1 MWHKLI
7 EGVCFCGWRFLVIL
21 AGNTFLRFSA
31 SPRLRIDIDFVFIE
45 YVQWKYMFFNNH
57 NVLTLCSTSISLYAI
72 LFLNKRDK
80 IVIDQT

>member
-1 MWHKLI
+1 MDGDFWLFSLGIHFCDFQQVPDSELI
-7 EGVCFCGWRFLVIL
+7 I
-21 AGNTFLRFSA
+21 
-31 SPRLRIDIDFVFIE
+31 IDFVFIE